1 MIFPLI
7 SKHPLILPDLSDT
20 QHFAR
25 FFWSM
30 LEHGVYLPP
39 SQFEG
44 CFISLALEDEMIEE
58 TVEAVWLAL
67 RESSD
72 V

>member
-1 MIFPLI
+1 MVDYA
-7 SKHPLILPDLSDT
+7 SAKTSDT
-20 QHFAR
+20 ARFAR

-30 LEHGVYLPP
+30 LRQGVYLPP

-58 TVEAVWLAL
+58 TVRAVKVAL
-67 RESSD
+67 RECG
-72 V
+72 

>member
-1 MIFPLI
+1 
-7 SKHPLILPDLSDT
+7 
-20 QHFAR
+20 
-25 FFWSM
+25 M

-58 TVEAVWLAL
+58 TVSAVKLAL
-67 RESSD
+67 QESQE
-72 V
+72 